1 MNNPNKIVD
10 NFVVKK
16 ALDSDKRLKIHKSKK
31 IIIHRNLCIKSY
43 TILKKFCETGEED
56 VKRKNRLQG

>member
-16 ALDSDKRLKIHKSKK
+16 ALDSDKRWKIHKSKK
-31 IIIHRNLCIKSY
+31 IIIHSNLWIKSY
-43 TILKKFCETGEED
+43 TILKKLWKTSETL
-56 VKRKNRLQG
+56 KI